1 MPSTSPGSVI
11 PRPAVEKAPTNP
23 ESQTPNPSRRKAYF
37 AWLFVCL
44 VWGTTYLGIRIA
56 LETIPPLL
64 MGGIRYLVSGI
75 VMIAILAARGERL
88 PRMRMW
94 PALMLLGL
102 LMLGFGNGGVVWAEQ
117 TVPSGLTAVLVAMSP
132 FWMVGIDALTPHGER
147 LTLRRVAGLAIGLSG
162 IIMLVWPEIR
172 LDNGRA
178 FVVGVIAAQIACLG
192 WALGSI
198 YARRRGH
205 TDARDESVLVT
216 AAYEMLFGG
225 LFLFLAG
232 SARGELGWLA
242 FNNRTAAALI
252 YLIVFGA
259 IGGFTAYAY
268 ALKHLPVATVSLYAY
283 VNPVIAVVLGTLI
296 LGEPFNARLA
306 VAAAIVLG
314 GMALVRESRE

>member
-1 MPSTSPGSVI
+1 MSSTIPIRTSSPT
-11 PRPAVEKAPTNP
+11 RA
-23 ESQTPNPSRRKAYF
+23 RAYA
-37 AWLFVCL
+37 AWVFVCL

-64 MGGIRYLVSGI
+64 MGGIRYLVSGL

-88 PRMRMW
+88 PRIHMW

-147 LTLRRVAGLAIGLSG
+147 LTLRRVAGLAIGLAG
-162 IIMLVWPEIR
+162 IVMLVWPEIR

-178 FVVGVIAAQIACLG
+178 FVIGVIAAQIACLG

-242 FNNRTAAALI
+242 FNNRTAAALA

-259 IGGFTAYAY
+259 IAGFTAYAY

-283 VNPVIAVVLGTLI
+283 VNPVIAVVLGTLV
-296 LGEPFNARLA
+296 LREPFNARMA
-306 VAAAIVLG
+306 VAAAVVLA
-314 GMALVRESRE
+314 GMALVRDTTAA